1 MPTKNCFLVAL
12 PSFIFPVFQSYPYII
27 SCNVLNQQTRIAL
40 LWGLEFSFKLHH
52 LLPSSNYNNKNLAIE
67 LDQSIHWTYCTS
79 IPFLDCFQ
87 HSSEVV
93 VLSWFLWSAGSEAS
107 HTKYLKNFHSLT
119 LNTHPFFFFL
129 ELWGLWTRAIFS
141 HTLILL
147 SYRFC
152 HGSPSIFSLRN
163 TSWSSNRL
171 LSLFFWHS
179 FLSSLALGSMI
190 FTKYFLT

>member
-79 IPFLDCFQ
+79 ILFLDCFQ

-119 LNTHPFFFFL
+119 LNTHLFFFS
-129 ELWGLWTRAIFS
+129 RALGPLDTCYFFS
-141 HTLILL
+141 HSHIIIIQIL
-147 SYRFC
+147 
-152 HGSPSIFSLRN
+152 PWISL
-163 TSWSSNRL
+163 
-171 LSLFFWHS
+171 H
-179 FLSSLALGSMI
+179 FLSA
-190 FTKYFLT
+190 